1 LAWVEKS
8 FVKIVHLFLV
18 FAWISILLGVFCIW
32 LLYRPRVSQEIIIPP
47 TTSSLPADDAPWR
60 APDVSTIPKGEEG
73 ALIHYG
79 KQLIEHTASFLG
91 PSGSV
96 ATISNGMNCQN
107 CHLKAG
113 TLPFGNNYSAVASTY
128 PKFRERSGS
137 IESIEKRVNDCLERS
152 LNGQSLD
159 STSREMRAVVA
170 YINWLGKE
178 VPKNVKPK
186 GAGLAELKCLD
197 RAADPMKGKMVFEQ
211 HCVRCH
217 GANGE
222 GLREEKNSVEW
233 KYPPLWGDG
242 SYNYGAGLFR
252 LSRFA
257 GYVKMNMP
265 NDLANYQKPVLTD
278 EEAWDVAAFVNS
290 MPRPSKDISMD
301 WPVISSKPFDH
312 PFGPYADSFTETQH
326 KLGPFNPIIEAKKK
340 IK

>member
-1 LAWVEKS
+1 MEKS
-8 FVKIVHLFLV
+8 FLKIVQLFLV
-18 FAWISILLGVFCIW
+18 FACVSILLSAFCIW
-32 LLYRPRVSQEIIIPP
+32 LLYHPRVAQETAVHPIP
-47 TTSSLPADDAPWR
+47 SLPADDAPWQ
-60 APDVSTIPKGEEG
+60 APDVSTIPTGEEG
-73 ALIHYG
+73 TLIRYG

-128 PKFRERSGS
+128 PKFRDRSGA

-152 LNGQSLD
+152 LNGQKLD

-170 YINWLGKE
+170 YIKWVGKE

-186 GAGLAELKCLD
+186 GAGLAELKYMD
-197 RAADPMKGKMVFEQ
+197 RAADPVKGKLVFEQ

-222 GLREEKNSVEW
+222 GLREEKIAEW
-233 KYPPLWGDG
+233 KYPPLWGDR
-242 SYNYGAGLFR
+242 SYNLGAGLFR

-290 MPRPSKDISMD
+290 MARPSKDLSAD
-301 WPVISSKPFDH
+301 WPVIATKPFDH

-326 KLGPFNPIIEAKKK
+326 KLGPFNPILQAKKK